1 MGHEHVYGRRARHFS
16 ASGTEYFLNLIANG
30 MSSQNAEPPARP
42 PFQTGLPGW
51 LSFDF
56 DNKYTGGGVLEAAVQ
71 AILQVRP
78 LPPYLKSSSMGQ
90 LGVLI
95 VFEVSGTNVKR
106 NREKEQNEQL
116 PSRSGCLCC
125 QKTVFHSMRCMA
137 ALSSGRG
144 QIQSL

>member
-1 MGHEHVYGRRARHFS
+1 MGHEHVYGRRARDFS
-16 ASGTEYFLNLIANG
+16 ASGTEYFWNLIANG

-95 VFEVSGTNVKR
+95 VCEVSVTNVKR
-106 NREKEQNEQL
+106 NRAKEQNGRL
-116 PSRSGCLCC
+116 PSRSDRLCC
-125 QKTVFHSMRCMA
+125 QKAAFHSP
-137 ALSSGRG
+137 
-144 QIQSL
+144 

>member
-1 MGHEHVYGRRARHFS
+1 MGHEHVYGRRARDFS

-90 LGVLI
+90 LGVFPRSYGL
-95 VFEVSGTNVKR
+95 R
-106 NREKEQNEQL
+106 NECAASQAKWKNAQL
-116 PSRSGCLCC
+116 PSRSDRLCC
-125 QKTVFHSMRCMA
+125 QKAAFHSP
-137 ALSSGRG
+137 
-144 QIQSL
+144 

>member
-95 VFEVSGTNVKR
+95 VCEVSVTDVKR
-106 NREKEQNEQL
+106 NRAKEQNGRL
-116 PSRSGCLCC
+116 PSRSDRLCC
-125 QKTVFHSMRCMA
+125 QKAAFHSP
-137 ALSSGRG
+137 
-144 QIQSL
+144 